1 MNWSDATAL
10 RILIVCSANRFR
22 SPLAEYL
29 MRREW
34 GGYTIDVE
42 SAGVYANDGAPAH
55 DAARA
60 IALEHGLLE
69 IEAHRTRRLTPE
81 RMLDVDL
88 ILTMDE
94 QQQRAVMLAMPT
106 YAGRVL
112 LLGCWRGVSI
122 GEPVVTSQASR
133 DWTFGLLQEC
143 VRDWKQRLS
152 LTLRSLATSTDDY
165 RQRRMH

>member
-1 MNWSDATAL
+1 MKPSDSNAL

-34 GGYTIDVE
+34 AGYLIDVQ
-42 SAGVYANDGAPAH
+42 SAGLHAQEGAPAH
-55 DAARA
+55 DAARE

-69 IEAHRTRRLTPE
+69 IEAHRTRRLTPAL
-81 RMLDVDL
+81 MHDADL

-94 QQQRAVMLAMPT
+94 LQQRQVLRVMPT

-112 LLGCWRGVSI
+112 LLGCWRGVNI
-122 GEPVVTSQASR
+122 GEPIVTSQLSR
-133 DWTFGLLQEC
+133 EWTFGLLQEC
-143 VRDWKQRLS
+143 VTEWRRRLT
-152 LTLRSLATSTDDY
+152 LTLRSLASATDDN
-165 RQRRMH
+165 RQRRVH